1 MQSVFSLAEK
11 PLLEIVTQVR
21 NGLPAAMFEH
31 VASTLGLSV
40 STLAAKL
47 GIARH
52 AVTRK
57 RGNRA
62 PLSSET
68 SEKLLRVARL
78 RNLGH
83 ALYDGRSGI
92 GMDVEARCELG
103 QYGAMGTVG
112 YRPWRSRSGKY
123 TARALL
129 WSLRLKCMRVFRIGA
144 ALFTRLPFGGGSG
157 LNQLVGKPEL
167 DQRLPRHAESA
178 RFTVE

>member
-1 MQSVFSLAEK
+1 MSHLAQGDPVQSAFSLAEK

-68 SEKLLRVARL
+68 SESFCEWRGCAISAAR
-78 RNLGH
+78 
-83 ALYDGRSGI
+83 
-92 GMDVEARCELG
+92 
-103 QYGAMGTVG
+103 
-112 YRPWRSRSGKY
+112 
-123 TARALL
+123 
-129 WSLRLKCMRVFRIGA
+129 SLRRTKRYRNGCRSPMRAWAIWRHGNCWIPTLALAKWRIYCARSLMVTSSEVHEGISHRGS
-144 ALFTRLPFGGGSG
+144 ALHTP
-157 LNQLVGKPEL
+157 
-167 DQRLPRHAESA
+167 
-178 RFTVE
+178 TVWWRQ